1 MSQVFEIVV
10 QEESGVHLI
19 TLKGALD
26 TATIDQFIHT
36 MMPIM
41 TSPRPQVIFCC
52 KALTYLNSRSLGY
65 FTQYHRTAMVKQG
78 RVIFW
83 EMSDRLLKA
92 FDRLRVKDSL
102 FFCDTKEE
110 GMEKFRA

>member
-1 MSQVFEIVV
+1 MSQAFDIQINV
-10 QEESGVHLI
+10 EEGVHLV

-26 TATIDQFIHT
+26 TATIDQLINT
-36 MMPIM
+36 MLPIM
-41 TSPRPQVIFCC
+41 TSPCPRVIFCC
-52 KALTYLNSRSLGY
+52 KDLTYLNSRSLGY

-102 FFCDTKEE
+102 FFCETKEE
-110 GMEKFRA
+110 GMEKFRG

>member
-1 MSQVFEIVV
+1 MPQAFEIIV
-10 QEESGVHLI
+10 QEENSVHLV

-26 TATIDQFIHT
+26 TATIDQLINT
-36 MMPIM
+36 MLPIM
-41 TSPRPQVIFCC
+41 TGPCPRVIFCC
-52 KALTYLNSRSLGY
+52 KELTYLNSRSLGY

-83 EMSDRLLKA
+83 EMSERLLKA

-102 FFCDTKEE
+102 FFCETKEE
-110 GMEKFRA
+110 GLQKFRG